1 MRMTTT
7 ICCGLLP
14 LFALPAQKLPLAG
27 DPEHVVTVHAI
38 ASALDRCLEHAG
50 RSLRGDFAEP
60 AAIRANCR
68 DELLR
73 AIRAFVEPPL
83 GEREH
88 VVALGPDH
96 LVALV
101 RPQQAAWI
109 ERFFQRL
116 DALDLGQR
124 LDGRFDRVTLPVARA
139 AELLS
144 LPEPPGLTGAIA
156 LPLTKEQVRALRREP
171 DKVDGPTSWRFPHAT
186 WMIFGSGMPFVKG
199 WRKVPLRSSD
209 DDLVAPEIGKVHDG
223 CEFELQYVPLP
234 DGGIGWAMRA
244 DVAIVDWDSPTA
256 TVQVGGVDYVTDAPA
271 VRAATIDATL
281 TMAKPAAF
289 AFGHRLGDDVMLLVF
304 EPKP

>member
-1 MRMTTT
+1 MRTT
-7 ICCGLLP
+7 IPICCCLLP

-27 DPEHVVTVHAI
+27 DPDRVVTVHAI
-38 ASALDRCLEHAG
+38 TPALDRCVEHAG
-50 RSLRGDFAEP
+50 RSLRGHFAEP

-88 VVALGPDH
+88 VVELGPDH

-116 DALDLGQR
+116 AAADLGQR
-124 LDGRFDRVTLPVARA
+124 LDGRFTRVTLPAARA
-139 AELLS
+139 QEILALAEL
-144 LPEPPGLTGAIA
+144 PDAIA
-156 LPLTKEQVRALRREP
+156 LVLTKEQVRTLRREEHE
-171 DKVDGPTSWRFPHAT
+171 VGGPTSWRFPHAT
-186 WMIFGSGMPFVKG
+186 WMTFGGGMPFVKR
-199 WRKVPLRSSD
+199 WRKVPLRGSD
-209 DDLVAPEIGKVHDG
+209 ADLVAPELGKAHDG

-234 DGGIGWAMRA
+234 DGAIGWAMRA
-244 DVAIVDWDSPTA
+244 DVAIVDWDTPTA
-256 TVQVGGVDYVTDAPA
+256 TVQVDGVDYVTDEPA
-271 VRAATIDATL
+271 VRAAQIDATL
-281 TMAKPAAF
+281 TMAKPAPF
-289 AFGHRLGDDVMLLVF
+289 AFGRRLGDDVMLLVF